1 MNPIPLRQPSDF
13 GWFLRRP
20 RSALGGVLPPRLARC
35 RECNKPFTIL
45 SGQLVLHPCP
55 ATASIR
61 VAANIP

>member
-20 RSALGGVLPPRLARC
+20 RSPRVLPPRLARC

-55 ATASIR
+55 ATGSIR
-61 VAANIP
+61 TAANIP